1 MSFKKVS
8 AKLEKNP
15 SLYNTLYSGKI
26 TFEQCE
32 WVEDGLI
39 PKAKNIPTKEDW
51 IKIFKEV
58 GL

>member
-1 MSFKKVS
+1 MS